1 VLNSKDQR
9 LFFFMR
15 NILSPGWEM
24 MTIKIRSVF
33 LVKLTG
39 FGQMFKIFKVWAQ
52 EVDKEVFSVEF
63 EFLPAHI
70 MLRRPLL
77 ILESPD

>member
-1 VLNSKDQR
+1 
-9 LFFFMR
+9 
-15 NILSPGWEM
+15 
-24 MTIKIRSVF
+24 
-33 LVKLTG
+33 VKLTG